1 MKKYDL
7 MKDNSSEVADVLKT
21 LAHPQRLMLLCLLL
35 EAPKSVNEIAEILSI
50 SQSQTSQFL
59 NRMSK
64 EGLISHDK
72 KSNFSYY
79 KIKDKRLLKLIKSL
93 KSIYC

>member
-1 MKKYDL
+1 MKKHDL
-7 MKDNSSEVADVLKT
+7 MKDKSSEVADVLKT

-35 EAPKSVNEIAEILSI
+35 DAPKSVNEISETLSI

-64 EGLISHDK
+64 EGLLFHDK
-72 KSNFSYY
+72 KANFSYY

-93 KSIYC
+93 KNIYC